1 MLRRVPVI
9 ALMLGL
15 MALMMLVPALQ
26 AATENEWRSAR
37 GFLYP
42 ALFGLLVSAAIAV
55 LLRPISRHES
65 AEHELLTLLLLWL
78 ALPAY
83 AAFPLVLL
91 TPALGWNGAW
101 FEMVAALTTTGG
113 SAYSKAGLVPDAVH
127 LWRGMVGWLGGLLTL
142 MAAYVVL
149 APRRLG
155 GFEVVAA
162 AEGIRGDRPIDLRM
176 VNASFESRVQRAL
189 RTILPVYLLMTFALG
204 VIFNTADKAGLIA
217 AVHAMSVISTS
228 GISPVEG
235 GFAASGSLAAEVAAA
250 IFMVL
255 AVSRFLYAGAS
266 QRSRRQDWRQDPEL
280 RLMAGLVL
288 GATVLLF
295 LRHWVGVLTIDVDVE
310 ALDGAEALWGA
321 AFTTL
326 SFLTTTGFESH
337 AWASARD
344 WSGLANPG
352 LVLLALC
359 LVGGGAATTAGGIKL
374 IRVYA
379 LMRHGVRE
387 LERIAMP
394 NSVSGNRGGQRGLR
408 REGAFI
414 AWAFMMLF
422 LLALFATVLALTLTG
437 MEFDDAFVAA
447 IAALTNTGPA
457 YATIAGEGKSF
468 ALFDAAQRSILC
480 ATMILGRIET
490 LAVIALFNPERWR
503 DSSARSKKTGKSRA
517 EPPLSEW

>member
-1 MLRRVPVI
+1 MLHRFPVI

-15 MALMMLVPALQ
+15 MALLMLVPALQ
-26 AATENEWRSAR
+26 AATESEWRSAR

-42 ALFGLLVSAAIAV
+42 ALFGVLVAAAIAV
-55 LLRPISRHES
+55 LLRPISSREP

-78 ALPAY
+78 TLPAY

-91 TPALGWNGAW
+91 TPSLGWSGAW

-113 SAYSKAGLVPDAVH
+113 SAYAKAGAVPDAIH
-127 LWRGMVGWLGGLLTL
+127 LWRGLVGWLGGLLTL
-142 MAAYVVL
+142 MAAYVIL

-155 GFEVVAA
+155 GFEVMAA
-162 AEGIRGDRPIDLRM
+162 AEGMRNDRPVDLRM
-176 VNASFESRVQRAL
+176 VSASFESRTLRAM

-204 VIFNTADKAGLIA
+204 VIFNTADKPGLIA
-217 AVHAMSVISTS
+217 AVHAMSVVSTS

-235 GFAASGSLAAEVAAA
+235 GFAASGSIAAEIAAA
-250 IFMVL
+250 VFMVL
-255 AVSRFLYAGAS
+255 AASRFLYAGAS
-266 QRSRRQDWRQDPEL
+266 QRGRRQDWRRDPEL

-288 GATVLLF
+288 GATFLLF
-295 LRHWVGVLTIDVDVE
+295 LRHWVGVLTIDVDIE
-310 ALDGAEALWGA
+310 AQDGAKALWGA
-321 AFTTL
+321 LFTTL

-337 AWASARD
+337 AWESARD

-394 NSVSGNRGGQRGLR
+394 NSVSGSRGGQRGLR

-422 LLALFATVLALTLTG
+422 LLALFGSVLALTLTG
-437 MEFDDAFVAA
+437 LAFDDAFVAS

-457 YATIAGEGKSF
+457 YPTIAGEGKNF
-468 ALFDAAQRSILC
+468 ALFDAPQRAILC

-503 DSSARSKKTGKSRA
+503 EGSARSKKTGKSRV
-517 EPPLSEW
+517 EGSLSDW